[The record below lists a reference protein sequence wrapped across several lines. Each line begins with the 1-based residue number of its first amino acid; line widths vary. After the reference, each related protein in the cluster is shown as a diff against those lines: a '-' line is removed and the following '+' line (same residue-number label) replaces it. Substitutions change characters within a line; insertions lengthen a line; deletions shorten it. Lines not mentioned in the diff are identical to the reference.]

1 MSCTTH
7 CRLTRKWRANSVPG
21 TGPLC
26 ARIHS
31 SMRRRRVLPE
41 AGRVARFFRANVLVT
56 WSCLVTCLVCS
67 LVTINYSMALALS
80 AGYKFDA

>member
-1 MSCTTH
+1 
-7 CRLTRKWRANSVPG
+7 
-21 TGPLC
+21 
-26 ARIHS
+26 
-31 SMRRRRVLPE
+31 MRRRRVLPE